1 LGGPEIPCEVANP
14 PRLLGHAFAVTPR
27 DAKVD
32 ELHRDLFEVPRET
45 TAPLERQIRISD
57 APVPDESD
65 VFGLNVAMA
74 VADPVHKLEPLK
86 DLLRDA
92 KHAPR
97 RRVVECHSHV
107 IRLSAHAR
115 TVGRC

>member
-1 LGGPEIPCEVANP
+1 MIEVLSATIA
-14 PRLLGHAFAVTPR
+14 RH
-27 DAKVD
+27 
-32 ELHRDLFEVPRET
+32 EL
-45 TAPLERQIRISD
+45 QIRILY
-57 APVPDESD
+57 ARVPDESD

-97 RRVVECHSHV
+97 RRVVECLSHAM
-107 IRLSAHAR
+107 RLRAHAY
-115 TVGRC
+115 TVGMR